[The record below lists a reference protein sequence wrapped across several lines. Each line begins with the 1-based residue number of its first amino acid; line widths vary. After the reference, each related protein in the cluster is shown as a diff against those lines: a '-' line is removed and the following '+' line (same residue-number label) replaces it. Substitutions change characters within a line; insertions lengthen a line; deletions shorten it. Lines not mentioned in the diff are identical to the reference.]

1 MWADVFADAPARR
14 QIRGSSNRGAL
25 YIYRLRD
32 EPRAIILVACT
43 KCGWK
48 GVQRRRNLSP
58 CTVLIAP
65 FRPARSCRSGL
76 LKDRL
81 ELGPLRRAFF
91 RAHRRTAMTTHP
103 APFQGRF
110 YRDPRSPRSHSPDG
124 VYAQPKSKTPPSRKV
139 WPRFEEVV
147 PCAEP
152 RHGRGPEGGVPLNS
166 GVGALGGKGNTRC
179 SRLQRTN
186 HPAVP
191 KQARGMAHRWRCCEE
206 RRTPGRHPSY
216 GHSTFTAFCKALCR
230 SLCASVASASESK
243 WNVTQR
249 VVLSV
254 LLTRMT
260 WLPPIS
266 ASGE

>member
-25 YIYRLRD
+25 HIYRLRD

-124 VYAQPKSKTPPSRKV
+124 VYAQPKSKTPPSSEGV
-139 WPRFEEVV
+139 AEV
-147 PCAEP
+147 
-152 RHGRGPEGGVPLNS
+152 RGGRPL
-166 GVGALGGKGNTRC
+166 
-179 SRLQRTN
+179 
-186 HPAVP
+186 
-191 KQARGMAHRWRCCEE
+191 
-206 RRTPGRHPSY
+206 RRTPPRKGTGGRGSFELRGWGLGGQGEHPVFAPTT
-216 GHSTFTAFCKALCR
+216 H
-230 SLCASVASASESK
+230 
-243 WNVTQR
+243 
-249 VVLSV
+249 
-254 LLTRMT
+254 
-260 WLPPIS
+260 
-266 ASGE
+266 

>member
-1 MWADVFADAPARR
+1 MWADVFADTPARR

-191 KQARGMAHRWRCCEE
+191 KQHAAWHTDGAAARNGARPAGTLVTAIRLSRPFVRHSAEAYA
-206 RRTPGRHPSY
+206 RRSRR
-216 GHSTFTAFCKALCR
+216 LR
-230 SLCASVASASESK
+230 SQ
-243 WNVTQR
+243 NGT
-249 VVLSV
+249 
-254 LLTRMT
+254 
-260 WLPPIS
+260 
-266 ASGE
+266 